1 MSGTAAAPQLP
12 QKQKKNRTPL
22 IVTAIVVV
30 VAIIA
35 AIVIG
40 VSVANA
46 NGAPKAGA
54 TAHQYK
60 PTTVSIGV
68 SDAAQPYW
76 KIYSDLAKKKLNVT
90 VKLVN
95 FSSYTE
101 PNPALAQ
108 KQIDLN
114 SFQHIEF
121 LAVYNVTNHQDLQP
135 IGATVTVPLPLYS
148 TKYTSVKDL
157 PDGAT
162 VAIPNDQVNQ
172 ARGLLVLQ
180 SAGLLKLKDG
190 GTAFSTIND
199 ITSKKVTISTVS
211 ADQTARAL
219 QSGSVDAAI
228 VNNNFATQAGL
239 PTSAR
244 IAKDD
249 PKSDAARNYVNF
261 FAARKADAK
270 NPLYLK
276 LAALYHDKAVE
287 ASELQSS
294 GGTAVFSDA
303 TPKELQA
310 QLKQTEADARAAGV
324 GK

>member
-1 MSGTAAAPQLP
+1 MSSSAAAPQLP

-22 IVTAIVVV
+22 IVAAIVVV
-30 VAIIA
+30 VAIVA

-46 NGAPKAGA
+46 NGAPKAA
-54 TAHQYK
+54 PSASAYK
-60 PTTVSIGV
+60 PTTVSIGT
-68 SDAAQPYW
+68 SDASQPYW
-76 KIYSDLAKKKLNVT
+76 AIFSDLAKKKLNVT

-95 FSSYTE
+95 FTDYSQ

-108 KQIDLN
+108 KQTDLN

-148 TKYTSVKDL
+148 LKYKSVADL
-157 PDGAT
+157 PADAK

-199 ITSKKVTISTVS
+199 VVSKKVQLTTIDAS
-211 ADQTARAL
+211 QTASAL
-219 QSGSVDAAI
+219 QSGSVDASI
-228 VNNNFATQAGL
+228 VNNNFAIKAGL
-239 PTSAR
+239 PNDAR

-249 PKSDAARNYVNF
+249 PKSEAARNYVNF
-261 FAARKADAK
+261 FAARKADANNK
-270 NPLYLK
+270 LYLQ

-287 ASELQSS
+287 ASETESS
-294 GGTAVFSDA
+294 GGTAVFSTA
-303 TPKELQA
+303 TPAELQA
-310 QLKQTEADARAAGV
+310 QLKKTEADARAAGV

>member
-1 MSGTAAAPQLP
+1 MSGNAAAPQLP

-22 IVTAIVVV
+22 IVAAIVVV
-30 VAIIA
+30 VAVVA

-46 NGAPKAGA
+46 NGAPKAA
-54 TAHQYK
+54 ASASAYK
-60 PTTVSIGV
+60 PTTVSIGT
-68 SDAAQPYW
+68 SDSSQPYW
-76 KIYSDLAKKKLNVT
+76 AIFSDLAKKKLNVT

-95 FSSYTE
+95 FTDYSQ

-108 KQIDLN
+108 KQTDLN

-148 TKYTSVKDL
+148 LKYKSVADL
-157 PDGAT
+157 PADAKI
-162 VAIPNDQVNQ
+162 AIPNDQVNQ

-199 ITSKKVTISTVS
+199 VVSKKVQITTIDAS
-211 ADQTARAL
+211 QTASAL
-219 QSGSVDAAI
+219 QSGSVDASI
-228 VNNNFATQAGL
+228 VNNNFAIKAGL
-239 PTSAR
+239 SNDAR

-261 FAARKADAK
+261 FAARKADANNK
-270 NPLYLK
+270 LYLQ

-287 ASELQSS
+287 ASELESS
-294 GGTAVFSDA
+294 GGTAVFSTA

-310 QLKQTEADARAAGV
+310 QLKKTEADARAAGV

>member
-1 MSGTAAAPQLP
+1 MSSTPDAPQLP
-12 QKQKKNRTPL
+12 QRTKRRGPL
-22 IVTAIVVV
+22 IAIVAVAILVVVAVV
-30 VAIIA
+30 VAIVVNIA
-35 AIVIG
+35 KPAD
-40 VSVANA
+40 AA
-46 NGAPKAGA
+46 GAPPSAG
-54 TAHQYK
+54 T

-68 SDAAQPYW
+68 SDASQPYW
-76 KIYSDLAKKKLNVT
+76 RIYSALARKKLGVT

-95 FSSYTE
+95 FSDYSQ

-108 KQIDLN
+108 KQTDLN
-114 SFQHIEF
+114 SFQHVEF

-148 TKYTSVKDL
+148 LKYASVRDL
-157 PDGAT
+157 PANAK

-180 SAGLLKLKDG
+180 SAGLVELRGG

-199 ITSKKVTISTVS
+199 IVSKKVEISTVD
-211 ADQTARAL
+211 AAQTAGAL

-228 VNNNFATQAGL
+228 INNNFATAAKL
-239 PTSAR
+239 PAADR

-249 PKSDAARNYVNF
+249 PSSASARNYVNF

-276 LAALYHDKAVE
+276 LAALYHDPSVEKAVQE
-287 ASELQSS
+287 AD
-294 GGTAVFSDA
+294 GGVAVFSDA
-303 TPKELQA
+303 TAAQLQA
-310 QLKQTEADARAAGV
+310 QLKKTEADARAAGV